1 MNGWSG
7 VRWKERNREE
17 EPEENS
23 DGWRREWQGTS
34 REEDDMEDLPA
45 AAHPHFLLLY
55 FFFLRRAIG
64 GHDQQMG
71 MWRGRKEQE
80 GQLQRERD
88 GGDKGGDGWRAG
100 GGTEAWRAAS
110 DGAAR
115 AEKQRE

>member
-45 AAHPHFLLLY
+45 AAHPHF
-55 FFFLRRAIG
+55 FFFFFSLPS
-64 GHDQQMG
+64 QSY
-71 MWRGRKEQE
+71 RGP
-80 GQLQRERD
+80 
-88 GGDKGGDGWRAG
+88 
-100 GGTEAWRAAS
+100 
-110 DGAAR
+110 
-115 AEKQRE
+115 